1 MKKLLC
7 TLVAVVLSLAV
18 FTSAFAAEP
27 EVITSTVTSSSSST
41 EVEPRS
47 TISGYAHMTVRNSYP
62 IPIRA
67 SASGWG
73 GMGVTIKFN
82 TNQTY
87 NNVRTII
94 YVSNG
99 IFHSGSSYTTFD
111 GNININGNN
120 EIYFNDL
127 SHDSPEYVVIAFP
140 GLPDGVSLDCE
151 VWIYG

>member
-1 MKKLLC
+1 MKKFLC

-18 FTSAFAAEP
+18 CTSAFAAEP
-27 EVITSTVTSSSSST
+27 EAITPIVSSTTSTT

-47 TISGYAHMTVRNSYP
+47 TISGYAHMTVRNNYP
-62 IPIRA
+62 IPVRA

-82 TNQTY
+82 TDQTY
-87 NNVRTII
+87 NNVQTII
-94 YVSNG
+94 YVANG
-99 IFHSGSSYTTFD
+99 IFHSGSSYKTFE
-111 GNININGNN
+111 GTININGSN
-120 EIYFNDL
+120 EIYFNNLD
-127 SHDSPEYVVIAFP
+127 HDSPEYVIVAFP